1 MAAKAKQ
8 AAVSPVPPADPAK
21 RTWIRIIFDH
31 SGFRYLVVG
40 GASFIIDFGLL
51 ALLFQVFDWPLWL
64 ATGTAFLTSFVFSYF
79 MQRAFSFSSESPH
92 ASTLAKYLTLLAFN
106 TLATIGIVALVD
118 LTGWGWGAGKIS
130 ATVITTAWNYFAYR
144 YWVFSAPTGRRTSP
158 ASAG

>member
-1 MAAKAKQ
+1 
-8 AAVSPVPPADPAK
+8 VPPIAPPDPARRSWV
-21 RTWIRIIFDH
+21 RTIAHH

-40 GASFIIDFGLL
+40 GASFVIDFGLL
-51 ALLFQVFDWPLWL
+51 AVLFQVLDWPLWL

-92 ASTLAKYLTLLAFN
+92 ASTLVKYLTLLAFN

-144 YWVFSAPTGRRTSP
+144 YWVFASPSVRSTARRP
-158 ASAG
+158 

>member
-1 MAAKAKQ
+1 VAIRTRHSDM
-8 AAVSPVPPADPAK
+8 PPAAPRNSRRAS
-21 RTWIRIIFDH
+21 WIRTVANH

-51 ALLFQVFDWPLWL
+51 ALLFQVFGWPLWL

-118 LTGWGWGAGKIS
+118 VTGWGWGAGKIS

-144 YWVFSAPTGRRTSP
+144 YWVFAVPSGRTAARRP
-158 ASAG
+158 